1 MSRST
6 RIQLI
11 VLAVVVAVLATPFLI
26 PLTIY
31 RGRIES
37 AASLALSREVH
48 IKGPMHLTVYP
59 DLGLSL
65 SDVTIANVAGARDP
79 QMMAIEKLVV
89 GAKLMPLLSGEL
101 EVTELTLEKPVIHL
115 EIAKDAKPNWSFAKE
130 PESGKPADA
139 AALDRIG
146 FSHLNINDGTV
157 SYYDAGADKSAVLS
171 DVSVSLNMPDATRPT
186 LALPLTIGGSL
197 TYNNEKL
204 KVEGRLDNF
213 GALLNGRTTDGRIS
227 IGSNVINAEFMGKIG
242 AEAGVSG
249 SLKLGAHSVRS
260 LAAWLG
266 SPMPAGNGFGLLAL
280 EGHFSGRDGLYAL
293 SHTHL
298 AFDQMN
304 LNGDIS
310 LDTNPKTIL
319 LKGQV
324 TIDRLNV
331 NPYLAPGAQD
341 DTVKA
346 AKAKTA
352 DPNAPLALGGLK
364 TMNADL
370 TLVVGELLLPHIK
383 LDQAIL
389 KATLKDGLLDADMTK
404 VNAYGGTG
412 RASFSVD
419 ATDAVPK
426 FHGALDMN
434 GVQVQPFF
442 TQMMDFKRI
451 SGKGSVRYDI
461 SASGGDTKTILRSLS
476 GKGDVRVTDGEISG
490 ADLAAISRV
499 IQSVVTANALGA
511 VVGDNAKTPFG
522 KMGASFIITNGVLQT
537 KDFQLVNSEA
547 EMNGAGTVDL
557 AGETLEFHFE
567 PKARSGIVGLKLVDI
582 GVPFYVKGPWAK
594 PSFGP
599 DVRGLAKAVVER
611 LQDGATAPLDM
622 LTKPGLSLKSI
633 LGVGRK
639 KTQ

>member
-11 VLAVVVAVLATPFLI
+11 VSAVVVALLATPFLI
-26 PLTIY
+26 PLNIY
-31 RGRIES
+31 RGRIEA

-48 IKGPMHLTVYP
+48 IKGPLRLTVYP

-79 QMMAIEKLVV
+79 QMMGIEKLVV

-101 EVTELTLEKPVIHL
+101 EVTELTLEKPIIHL
-115 EIAKDAKPNWSFAKE
+115 EVGKDAAPNWSFAKE
-130 PESGKPADA
+130 QQPGKQADA

-146 FSHLNINDGTV
+146 FSHLNINDGSV
-157 SYYDAGADKSAVLS
+157 SYYDAGSDKNAALS
-171 DVSVSLNMPDATRPT
+171 DVSLSLNMPDATRPS
-186 LALPLTIGGSL
+186 LALPLTLSGSL
-197 TYNNEKL
+197 TYNAEKL
-204 KVEGRLDNF
+204 KIDGRLDNF
-213 GALLNGRTTDGRIS
+213 GALLNGRTTDARIS
-227 IGSNVINAEFMGKIG
+227 IGSNVINAEFTGKIG
-242 AEAGVSG
+242 AEGGVSG

-266 SPMPAGNGFGLLAL
+266 SPLPPGNGFGLLAL

-310 LDTNPKTIL
+310 LDTNPKTL
-319 LKGQV
+319 ALKGQV
-324 TIDRLNV
+324 TVDRLNV

-346 AKAKTA
+346 AKAKA
-352 DPNAPLALGGLK
+352 ANPDAPLSLGGLK
-364 TMNADL
+364 TINADL

-383 LDQAIL
+383 LDQAIV
-389 KATLKDGLLDADMTK
+389 KANLKDGLLQADMTK

-412 RASFSVD
+412 KASFSVD
-419 ATDAVPK
+419 ATGTVPQL
-426 FHGALDMN
+426 HGALDMS
-434 GVQVQPFF
+434 GVQAQPFL

-461 SASGGDTKTILRSLS
+461 SASGSDTKTILKSLA
-476 GKGDVRVTDGEISG
+476 GKGDVRFTDGEISG

-499 IQSVVTANALGA
+499 IQSVVTGDALGA
-511 VVGDNAKTPFG
+511 IVGDNAKTPFG
-522 KMGASFIITNGVLQT
+522 KMGASFTIAQGVLST

-547 EMNGAGTVDL
+547 QMNGAGNVDL

-567 PKARSGIVGLKLVDI
+567 PKATNGIVGLKLVDI
-582 GVPFYVKGPWAK
+582 GVPFYVKGPWNRL
-594 PSFGP
+594 SFGP
-599 DVRGLAKAVVER
+599 DVRGLAKAVVEK
-611 LQDGATAPLDM
+611 LQDGATAPLDL